1 MSGEGFFGHKG
12 LGDDTDEVN
21 AREFALRQALGRVR
35 TNVPVKVVAVH
46 DGGVGPAG
54 TVDVQ
59 VMIKQYNGVGEQQSH
74 GIIYGIPW
82 SRSQGGGN
90 AIINDPKVDDIGF
103 ISIADRDISSLKANE
118 GKESQAGSFR
128 THDLADGIYNAAM
141 LNPANPDQYVHFTD
155 TGVTIVSKNGC
166 SVTLDGDN
174 VYVNP
179 AGNVYLGGSSS
190 GGMSKVV
197 TLAGPSINVY
207 AKV

>member
-1 MSGEGFFGHKG
+1 MSDQGFFGHKG
-12 LGDDTDEVN
+12 LGDDTDAVN
-21 AREFALRQALGRVR
+21 SREFAIRQALGMVR

-54 TVDVQ
+54 TVDLQ
-59 VMIKQYNGVGEQQSH
+59 VLIKQYNGVGEQQSH
-74 GIIYGIPW
+74 GTIYGVPW
-82 SRSQGGGN
+82 SRNQGGGN

-103 ISIADRDISSLKANE
+103 ISVADRDISALKANS
-118 GKESQAGSFR
+118 GAESQAGSMR
-128 THDLADGIYNAAM
+128 THNLSDGIYTAAM
-141 LNPANPDQYVHFTD
+141 LNPANPDQYLHFTSS
-155 TGVTIVSKNGC
+155 GVTIVDKSGS
-166 SVTLDGDN
+166 SVTLDGGN

-179 AGNVYLGGSSS
+179 AGNVYLGGSSA